1 MTKIATGRTQ
11 PDLVAADLGAWID
24 RLEAAL
30 APLAAG
36 DRSDIAPID
45 HLAPTVRQGWAIYDR
60 LPQDPRGEQLI
71 MLLRR
76 ANAVTAAVQ
85 DVLDSL
91 RLVTR

>member
-1 MTKIATGRTQ
+1 MTKLATGTTR
-11 PDLVAADLGAWID
+11 PDPVAAELGAWIE

-36 DRSDIAPID
+36 DGSDIAPID
-45 HLAPTVRQGWAIYDR
+45 HLARTVRQGWAIYDR
-60 LPQDPRGEQLI
+60 LPENPLGEQLI

-76 ANAVTAAVQ
+76 ANAVMAAVE
-85 DVLDSL
+85 DVLGSL